1 MGIGFSKY
9 IVLVDINFLILHSM
23 LRETGIYVDILEM
36 LFGTEFVEGNFVI
49 VNNTFMYSIYISDSN
64 MYRNM

>member
-23 LRETGIYVDILEM
+23 LRETVIYVDILEM

-49 VNNTFMYSIYISDSN
+49 VINTFMYSIYISDSN

>member
-1 MGIGFSKY
+1 
-9 IVLVDINFLILHSM
+9 M

-49 VNNTFMYSIYISDSN
+49 VINTFMYSIYISDSN

>member
-49 VNNTFMYSIYISDSN
+49 VINTFMYSIYISDSN